1 MRNAT
6 DTHTSNCYHCGDK
19 CVDELVVFD
28 ERNFCCN
35 GCKSVYELLKS
46 CEMESYYKY
55 AETPGIKKL
64 KSTPKSAFAYLD
76 NQSIVEQL
84 VSFSSPDVQKI
95 TFRLPA
101 IHCASCIWLIEHF
114 HKLVDGVLSS
124 RVNFIKREASFTYNP
139 QVLSLRTL
147 VEQLA
152 TIGYEPDLKFDQ
164 TQRKSG
170 HKVRRTLIYQIGV
183 AGFCFGNIMLLSFPE
198 YLGDSLS
205 LDGNYRAFFGYM
217 NFSLALPVLFF
228 SAKDYLL
235 SAWRAVVHRKINMDV
250 PISMG
255 ILALFLRSTFEIFV
269 ESGGGYMDSLAALVF
284 FLLIGKWIQQKSY
297 DSLSFERDYKSYFP
311 ISVQRIEGDEES
323 AVGIEEVEV
332 GDRINIRSGEL
343 IPFDGALVSGDARID
358 YSFVTGESSPV
369 RIAKGEKVFAGGR
382 QTGSMISL
390 EVEKKVNQSYLTSL
404 WNESEGES
412 EKGDLETF
420 ADRVGEKFT
429 WAIVAIASTA
439 ALFWLIVNPSI
450 ALNALSAVL
459 IVACPCALALSFPF
473 AFGNANRLMGR
484 KGLYLKNGK
493 ALGAMSEITDIV
505 FDKTGTLTRKGQ
517 VDIDYIGRDLT
528 QREVDMIQNI
538 TSQSGH
544 PLSRYISAHLK
555 ASSKVSFE
563 DFIEFSGKG
572 IEATYEGDT
581 YQIGSATFVGHDE
594 EVNRDGKSRVYI
606 AVNGDVLGVF
616 TVAKSYHENLSESIN
631 SLKDGYN
638 LYLVSGDNDNE
649 RQKMTELFGNS
660 ENLFFNK
667 LPHEKEEIVESLGK
681 DGKNVA
687 MIGDGLNDAAALKAA
702 HFGISVADDV
712 FRFSPASDAILSSD
726 SFPRIHQFF
735 AYARSVKRLVQWSFV
750 FSFLYNGIG
759 LVFAVSGNLTPVVAA
774 ILMPVSSIT
783 VVGFVTIGSRFLFS
797 KYFNEKSVNAKTDK
811 YQFVD

>member
-1 MRNAT
+1 MRSTT

-19 CVDELVVFD
+19 CADELIVFD
-28 ERNFCCN
+28 ERSFCCN
-35 GCKSVYELLKS
+35 GCRSVYELLKT
-46 CEMESYYKY
+46 CEMDSYYKY
-55 AETPGIKKL
+55 AEAPGIKKL

-84 VSFSSPDVQKI
+84 VSFSGPDVQKI
-95 TFRLPA
+95 TLRLPA

-124 RVNFIKREASFTYNP
+124 RVNFVKREASFTYNP

-164 TQRKSG
+164 TQSKTG

-205 LDGNYRAFFGYM
+205 LDGNYRAFFGYL
-217 NFSLALPVLFF
+217 NFSLALPVLLF

-255 ILALFLRSTFEIFV
+255 ILALFFRSTFEIFI

-311 ISVQRIEGDEES
+311 ISVQRLNGGKED
-323 AVGIEEVEV
+323 AVGIEEIEV
-332 GDRINIRSGEL
+332 GDSINIRSGEL
-343 IPFDGALVSGDARID
+343 IPFDSVLLSGDARID

-369 RIAKGEKVFAGGR
+369 RVANGEKVFAGGR
-382 QTGSMISL
+382 QTGSMITL

-404 WNESEGES
+404 WNESEGDS

-429 WAIVAIASTA
+429 WAVVGIASLSA
-439 ALFWLIVNPSI
+439 IFWLIVDPSI

-473 AFGNANRLMGR
+473 AFGNANRLLGR
-484 KGLYLKNGK
+484 MGLYLKNGK

-517 VDIDYIGRDLT
+517 VEVDYIGQDLS
-528 QREVDMIQNI
+528 QLQADIIQNI

-544 PLSRYISAHLK
+544 PLSRYISAHLHS
-555 ASSKVSFE
+555 SSKISFD

-572 IEATYEGDT
+572 IEASCDGNKYK
-581 YQIGSATFVGHDE
+581 IGSASFVGHKEDIK
-594 EVNRDGKSRVYI
+594 RDGKSRVYI
-606 AVNGDVLGVF
+606 SENGLVLGVF
-616 TVAKSYHENLSESIN
+616 TVAKSYHENLNESIE
-631 SLKDGYN
+631 SLKNGYN

-649 RQKMTELFGNS
+649 REKMTELFGNS

-667 LPHEKEEIVESLGK
+667 LPHEKEKIVENLSKKGRS
-681 DGKNVA
+681 VA

-726 SFPRIHQFF
+726 SFSRIDQFF
-735 AYARSVKRLVQWSFV
+735 AYSKSVKRLVQWSFV

-774 ILMPVSSIT
+774 VLMPVSSIT
-783 VVGFVTIGSRFLFS
+783 VVGFVTLGSRYLYAKIF
-797 KYFNEKSVNAKTDK
+797 KKNMTTKTDK
-811 YQFVD
+811 YQFID